1 MSINTKLVL
10 LFLCSILLIGCCS
23 NLETIKI
30 VEKQIP
36 YEICDTIPL
45 IGDTIWYG
53 GLTRDNDTIGS
64 LAVNPESKTA
74 IVNIKEKIKY
84 KDSLIYV
91 PKEVEKEKV
100 IQTISGPLD
109 WWGEGLLILFA
120 VVLLVIQNKSKA
132 LNILS
137 WLKTILKIK

>member
-1 MSINTKLVL
+1 MSANTASRCINEEKLKL
-10 LFLCSILLIGCCS
+10 KEYLNDGWLILNIAKCG
-23 NLETIKI
+23 N
-30 VEKQIP
+30 V
-36 YEICDTIPL
+36 
-45 IGDTIWYG
+45 G
-53 GLTRDNDTIGS
+53 G
-64 LAVNPESKTA
+64 KT
-74 IVNIKEKIKY
+74 IKY

-100 IQTISGPLD
+100 IQTISGLLD

-120 VVLLVIQNKSKA
+120 VVLLVIQNKSKT